1 MNTIT
6 KHYIDGAFVESHG
19 REVMEIINPTN
30 RKVIAQV
37 TLGDED
43 DARRAIAAAKRA
55 FARYGRSTKEER
67 AKILRRLHEA
77 VSARIDDLTAA
88 MVEEIGPTAHAL
100 QLDVTQEEQWRSAA
114 AKIRDVGEVDIVVN
128 NAGYFPNRSIDE
140 LDLATWRKTFATN
153 LDSHFLS
160 AKYFLPTMRKK
171 KWGRFVGISSN
182 MVGLAI
188 PGMSHYIAT
197 KMGII
202 GFMRGLA
209 NDVANDGITANAV
222 LPGLTNT
229 LATAPQSEDQ
239 KRATWE
245 QQAIKRM
252 EEPEDVTGAVLF
264 LTSDDAAFITG
275 QAIVV
280 DGGQYRIG

>member
-1 MNTIT
+1 MVT
-6 KHYIDGAFVESHG
+6 GAGQGIGQAIAWALAERG
-19 REVMEIINPTN
+19 AQ
-30 RKVIAQV
+30 VIA
-37 TLGDED
+37 TDLKPPHET
-43 DARRAIAAAKRA
+43 A
-55 FARYGRSTKEER
+55 TK
-67 AKILRRLHEA
+67 
-77 VSARIDDLTAA
+77 
-88 MVEEIGPTAHAL
+88 IGPAATAF
-100 QLDVTQEEQWRSAA
+100 QLDVTEEEDWRSVAS
-114 AKIRDVGEVDIVVN
+114 KSRDLGEVDIVVN

-140 LDLATWRKTFATN
+140 LDLPTWRKTIATN

-188 PGMSHYIAT
+188 PEMSHYIAT

-229 LATAPQSEDQ
+229 QAIAPQSEEV
-239 KRATWE
+239 KRSTWE
-245 QQAIKRM
+245 QQAIKRLG
-252 EEPEDVTGAVLF
+252 EPRDITGAVLF

>member
-1 MNTIT
+1 MKNLIRTHEGRVVLLT
-6 KHYIDGAFVESHG
+6 GAGQGIGQAIALALAERG
-19 REVMEIINPTN
+19 AQ
-30 RKVIAQV
+30 VIA
-37 TLGDED
+37 TDLKPPHET
-43 DARRAIAAAKRA
+43 ARK
-55 FARYGRSTKEER
+55 
-67 AKILRRLHEA
+67 
-77 VSARIDDLTAA
+77 
-88 MVEEIGPTAHAL
+88 IGPKATAL
-100 QLDVTQEEQWRSAA
+100 QLDVTQEEDWRSVSV
-114 AKIRDVGEVDIVVN
+114 KSRDVGEVDIVVN

-140 LDLATWRKTFATN
+140 LDLPTWRKTFATN

-188 PGMSHYIAT
+188 PGMSHYIAS

-229 LATAPQSEDQ
+229 LATAPQSEEQ
-239 KRATWE
+239 KRAT
-245 QQAIKRM
+245 
-252 EEPEDVTGAVLF
+252 
-264 LTSDDAAFITG
+264 
-275 QAIVV
+275 
-280 DGGQYRIG
+280 

>member
-1 MNTIT
+1 MNTST
-6 KHYIDGAFVESHG
+6 KTLEGRVALVTGA
-19 REVMEIINPTN
+19 
-30 RKVIAQV
+30 AQ
-37 TLGDED
+37 GIG
-43 DARRAIAAAKRA
+43 RAIALALA
-55 FARYGRSTKEER
+55 ER
-67 AKILRRLHEA
+67 GAQVIATDLMPPHET
-77 VSARIDDLTAA
+77 VNK
-88 MVEEIGPTAHAL
+88 IGPTAQAFE
-100 QLDVTQEEQWRSAA
+100 LDVTNEKDWRSLSLRS
-114 AKIRDVGEVDIVVN
+114 RDLGGVDIVVN

-140 LDLATWRKTFATN
+140 LDLPTWRKTMATN

-160 AKYFLPTMRKK
+160 AKYFLPAMRKK
-171 KWGRFVGISSN
+171 KWGRFVGVSSN

-188 PGMSHYIAT
+188 PGMSHYIAS

-209 NDVANDGITANAV
+209 NDIASDGITANAV

-229 LATAPQSEDQ
+229 MATAPQSGDQ

-245 QQAIKRM
+245 QQAIKRLG
-252 EEPEDVTGAVLF
+252 EPEDMTGAVLF

-275 QAIVV
+275 QAIVI

>member
-1 MNTIT
+1 MKTSKRT
-6 KHYIDGAFVESHG
+6 HEG
-19 REVMEIINPTN
+19 RV
-30 RKVIAQV
+30 ALV
-37 TLGDED
+37 TGCGQGIGQAL
-43 DARRAIAAAKRA
+43 ALA
-55 FARYGRSTKEER
+55 FAER
-67 AKILRRLHEA
+67 GAEVI
-77 VSARIDDLTAA
+77 VTDLTLPQET
-88 MVEEIGPTAHAL
+88 VNKIGPTGHPF
-100 QLDVTQEEQWRSAA
+100 QLDVTQEEDWRSLSL
-114 AKIRDVGEVDIVVN
+114 KSRDVGEVDIVVN
-128 NAGYFPNRSIDE
+128 NAGYFPNRSIDD
-140 LDLATWRKTFATN
+140 LDLPTWRKTIATN

-160 AKYFLPTMRKK
+160 AKYFLPEMRKK

-188 PGMSHYIAT
+188 TGMSHYIAS

-229 LATAPQSEDQ
+229 LAIAPQSKEQ
-239 KRATWE
+239 KRAVWE
-245 QQAIKRM
+245 QQAIKRLG
-252 EEPEDVTGAVLF
+252 EPRDVTGAVLF

>member
-1 MNTIT
+1 MKTT
-6 KHYIDGAFVESHG
+6 LRSHEGRVVLVTGAAQGIGQAIAIAFAERG
-19 REVMEIINPTN
+19 AR
-30 RKVIAQV
+30 VIATDLKLPQETV
-37 TLGDED
+37 DKIGD
-43 DARRAIAAAKRA
+43 
-55 FARYGRSTKEER
+55 
-67 AKILRRLHEA
+67 
-77 VSARIDDLTAA
+77 
-88 MVEEIGPTAHAL
+88 TAHAF
-100 QLDVTQEEQWRSAA
+100 QLDVTSEENWHSLFN
-114 AKIRDVGEVDIVVN
+114 KTRDLGEVDIVIN
-128 NAGYFPNRSIDE
+128 NAGYFPNRRIDE
-140 LDLATWRKTFATN
+140 LDLATWRKTIATN
-153 LDSHFLS
+153 LDANFLS
-160 AKYFLPTMRKK
+160 VKNFLPAMRKK

-229 LATAPQSEDQ
+229 LATASQPDEV

-245 QQAIKRM
+245 QQAIKRLG
-252 EEPEDVTGAVLF
+252 EPEDVTGAILF
-264 LTSDDAAFITG
+264 LTSDDASFITG

>member
-1 MNTIT
+1 MKPSMRTHEGRVALVT
-6 KHYIDGAFVESHG
+6 GAAQGIGQAIALALAERG
-19 REVMEIINPTN
+19 AR
-30 RKVIAQV
+30 VIA
-37 TLGDED
+37 T
-43 DARRAIAAAKRA
+43 
-55 FARYGRSTKEER
+55 
-67 AKILRRLHEA
+67 
-77 VSARIDDLTAA
+77 DLTLPQ
-88 MVEEIGPTAHAL
+88 ETLNKIGPTAYAL
-100 QLDVTQEEQWRSAA
+100 RLDVTQEDDWRSVASKSREA
-114 AKIRDVGEVDIVVN
+114 GEVDIVVN

-140 LDLATWRKTFATN
+140 LDLPTWRKTMATN

-209 NDVANDGITANAV
+209 NDVAGDGITANAV

-229 LATAPQSEDQ
+229 QAIGPQSDEQ
-239 KRATWE
+239 KRSTWE
-245 QQAIKRM
+245 QQAIKRLG
-252 EEPEDVTGAVLF
+252 EPEDITGAILF

-280 DGGQYRIG
+280 DGGQSRLG

>member
-1 MNTIT
+1 MKTHEGHVALVT
-6 KHYIDGAFVESHG
+6 GAAQG
-19 REVMEIINPTN
+19 IGQAIALALAR
-30 RKVIAQV
+30 RGAKVIATALAV
-37 TLGDED
+37 P
-43 DARRAIAAAKRA
+43 
-55 FARYGRSTKEER
+55 
-67 AKILRRLHEA
+67 HET
-77 VSARIDDLTAA
+77 VNK
-88 MVEEIGPTAHAL
+88 IGPAARGF
-100 QLDVTQEEQWRSAA
+100 QLDVTREEAWRSLSLES
-114 AKIRDVGEVDIVVN
+114 RTVGDIDIVVN
-128 NAGYFPNRSIDE
+128 NAGYFPNRPIDE
-140 LDLATWRKTFATN
+140 LDLATWRRTFATN

-160 AKYFLPTMRKK
+160 AKFFLPAMRKK

-188 PGMSHYIAT
+188 PGMSHYITT

-229 LATAPQSEDQ
+229 LATAPQSEEQ
-239 KRATWE
+239 KRGTWE

-252 EEPEDVTGAVLF
+252 GEPEDVTGGVLF
-264 LTSDDAAFITG
+264 LTTEDAAFITG

>member
-1 MNTIT
+1 MSSSIRTHEARVALVT
-6 KHYIDGAFVESHG
+6 GA
-19 REVMEIINPTN
+19 
-30 RKVIAQV
+30 AQ
-37 TLGDED
+37 GIG
-43 DARRAIAAAKRA
+43 RAIALALA
-55 FARYGRSTKEER
+55 ER
-67 AKILRRLHEA
+67 GAQVIA
-77 VSARIDDLTAA
+77 TDLTPPHET
-88 MVEEIGPTAHAL
+88 VEKIGPTAHAF
-100 QLDVTQEEQWRSAA
+100 QLDVTQEEDWRSVSVES
-114 AKIRDVGEVDIVVN
+114 RDEGDVDIVVN
-128 NAGYFPNRSIDE
+128 NAGYFPNRPIDE
-140 LDLATWRKTFATN
+140 LDLPTWRKTMATN

-160 AKYFLPTMRKK
+160 AKFFLPAMRKK

-209 NDVANDGITANAV
+209 NDVAGDGITANAV

-229 LATAPQSEDQ
+229 LATAPQSEEQ
-239 KRATWE
+239 KRGTWE
-245 QQAIKRM
+245 QQAIKRLG
-252 EEPEDVTGAVLF
+252 EPEDMTGAILF
-264 LTSDDAAFITG
+264 LTSYDAAFITG

>member
-1 MNTIT
+1 MKTHEGRIALVT
-6 KHYIDGAFVESHG
+6 GAGQGIGQAIAFALADRG
-19 REVMEIINPTN
+19 AQ
-30 RKVIAQV
+30 VIA
-37 TLGDED
+37 TDLRLPSET
-43 DARRAIAAAKRA
+43 ARK
-55 FARYGRSTKEER
+55 
-67 AKILRRLHEA
+67 
-77 VSARIDDLTAA
+77 
-88 MVEEIGPTAHAL
+88 IGPTAYAL
-100 QLDVTQEEQWRSAA
+100 ELDATQEEQWRSLA
-114 AKIRDVGEVDIVVN
+114 AKILDVGEVDIVIN

-160 AKYFLPTMRKK
+160 AKCFLPTMRKK
-171 KWGRFVGISSN
+171 KWGRFIGTSSN

-209 NDVANDGITANAV
+209 NDVAGEGITANAV

-229 LATAPQSEDQ
+229 LAIAPQSEEQ

-245 QQAIKRM
+245 QQAIKRLG
-252 EEPEDVTGAVLF
+252 EPEDITVAILF

-280 DGGQYRIG
+280 DGGQYRVG